1 MVDSLLPGRNAVLGL
16 LALMLLHRARNA
28 ARATA
33 DGDIILLE
41 HQDRRLWDQA
51 LIAEGLTLVERA
63 LRLPGRPSGYAVQ
76 AAHYQ
81 DTDWPQIAALYAV
94 LMRIQPSPVI
104 ELNHAAA
111 IAMVDG
117 PARALQLVEALLA
130 RGELEGYHLLPAMH
144 AELLLR
150 RLEQLALSEVR

>member
-1 MVDSLLPGRNAVLGL
+1 M
-16 LALMLLHRARNA
+16 
-28 ARATA
+28 
-33 DGDIILLE
+33 
-41 HQDRRLWDQA
+41 HQCSQCHTGIGYCRRLVRQQQ
-51 LIAEGLTLVERA
+51 

-111 IAMVDG
+111 ISMVDG

-130 RGELEGYHLLPAMH
+130 RGELEGYHLLPAVH

-150 RLEQLALSEVR
+150 LGRREQAREHYLAALALTKLEPERRLIMSRLEQLDLSGVR